1 MNMEQLKQ
9 AVNGNVGDLIED
21 IKENLT
27 TATNSTLDLREIVAK
42 NTNMII

>member
-21 IKENLT
+21 IKIVVSD
-27 TATNSTLDLREIVAK
+27 ALRR
-42 NTNMII
+42 